1 VSGWT
6 ALSNMSVGWWLEILI
21 AAVVN
26 QISCVWPYQAV
37 LRGLRCRDGFTET
50 QTTSAISN
58 TVPAGGAVAIG
69 MTFAMF
75 GSFGFTTT
83 AISTAVGA
91 TGIWNPGFKFGL
103 PIVAVVQVGLT
114 GQSTGGAI
122 GAALIGVLAIVVCG
136 LGCG

>member
-1 VSGWT
+1 M
-6 ALSNMSVGWWLEILI
+6 L
-21 AAVVN
+21 
-26 QISCVWPYQAV
+26 P
-37 LRGLRCRDGFTET
+37 GLRFRDGFTET

-58 TVPAGGAVAIG
+58 TVPPGGAVAIG

-75 GSFGFTTT
+75 GSVRVHYDP

-91 TGIWNPGFKFGL
+91 TGIWNLGFKFGL
-103 PIVAVVQVGLT
+103 PIVAVVLVDLT